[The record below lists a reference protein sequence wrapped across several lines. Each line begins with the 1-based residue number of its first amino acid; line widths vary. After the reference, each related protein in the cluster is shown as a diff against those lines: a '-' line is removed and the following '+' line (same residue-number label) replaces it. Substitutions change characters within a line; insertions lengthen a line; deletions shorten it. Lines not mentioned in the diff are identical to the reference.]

1 MRKVGVIALVLAGIW
16 VLTQALNFLGGLLTF
31 LLADTGNGA
40 PRAVVI
46 LVSLLPAVSALALGV
61 VLIARREALAE
72 RWFED
77 GGPELRLTGASLLR
91 AGLLIIGV
99 GMVAQA
105 VPTLFEALTWPFVY
119 AGLDPSGNI
128 RAYVLEVL
136 PQVAVAVAGVVV
148 GLVLIAASRSLSRR
162 LWFGRTAAEAEAP
175 VPARCPSCGA
185 AFDPA
190 DYAGGLVPP
199 TCEAC
204 GESLDVAGNLTT
216 GST

>member
-31 LLADTGNGA
+31 LLVDTPNGA

-77 GGPELRLTGASLLR
+77 GEPELRLTGASLLR

-99 GMVAQA
+99 GMVAQS
-105 VPTLFEALTWPFVY
+105 VPTLFEALTWPFVF
-119 AGLDPSGNI
+119 AGQNPSGSI
-128 RAYVLEVL
+128 RAYLLEVL
-136 PQVAVAVAGVVV
+136 PQVFVAVAGVVV
-148 GLVLIAASRSLSRR
+148 GLVLIATSRSLSRR
-162 LWFGRTAAEAEAP
+162 LWFGRTAAAAEAP

-190 DYAGGLVPP
+190 GHEVGLFTP
-199 TCEAC
+199 TCDVC
-204 GESLDVAGNLTT
+204 GKRLDVAGT
-216 GST
+216 